1 MTVQQANQQGGKS
14 TAPGRVQLCLDLPV
28 PEAMRAVGMQDGSRR
43 PQVFHRTP
51 DGVGMTKRMPADE
64 AWAVGRCVQ
73 HHSDTSWTGVY
84 LDIDLP
90 DAGARVL
97 EAADDHR
104 VPPPNVLAVRR
115 RNGHAAAAWFLQ
127 EPVHKYPGARDA
139 PQKLYRRTVE
149 YYRHVLGGD
158 PAYNGVTFRN
168 ALVAGRHRQD
178 WAVEHPATSGYN
190 LAGGLA
196 EYIAPYW
203 RVPRVPTTPEG
214 RHVVLFRVL
223 MKRAGPEYVTDDDIR
238 ALAYGWS
245 EAQPTPLPPREVHHI
260 IRHVLRY
267 RDQWRTRPE
276 GYHRADFLERQA
288 ERGRIRAAQR
298 WGGLQE
304 RREKVAE
311 LREAG
316 WSIRSIAEALG
327 TSKDAVFRDTRKLDC
342 GKVSR

>member
-1 MTVQQANQQGGKS
+1 MTVQQANQQGRAS
-14 TAPGRVQLCLDLPV
+14 TAPGPVQLCMDLPV
-28 PEAMRAVGMQDGSRR
+28 PEALHAVGMQDGSRR

-51 DGVGMTKRMPADE
+51 DGVGMTTRMPADE

-90 DAGARVL
+90 DAGVRVL

-104 VPPPNVLAVRR
+104 VPSPNVLAVRR

-168 ALVAGRHRQD
+168 AVVAGRHRED

-214 RHVVLFRVL
+214 RHVVLFRML
-223 MKRAGPEYVTDDDIR
+223 MKRAGPEYVTDDDVR

-260 IRHVLRY
+260 VRHVLRY

-288 ERGRIRAAQR
+288 QRGRIRAAQR
-298 WGGLQE
+298 LAGLQARDRAILE
-304 RREKVAE
+304 AYTAGDTSQRVLA
-311 LREAG
+311 LRFG
-316 WSIRSIAEALG
+316 IHQS
-327 TSKDAVFRDTRKLDC
+327 T
-342 GKVSR
+342 VSRVLSRIVEK